1 VFRLDS
7 SPGCTFD
14 AFGYNLDA
22 PKTDRTRPEKKMRL
36 SLCSLRIRNL
46 ALVEELHWDIAR
58 GFTVVTGE
66 TGSGKSIIVGALKLL
81 VGEKADRS
89 LIRFGADQCTVEAV
103 FDTESSP
110 DDLNA
115 SLENLGIDPC
125 SDGQLLIKR
134 SIAIAG
140 SHRQFV
146 NGSPTTLGALKQLGN
161 GLLDL
166 HGPHDHQSLFS
177 CDLQREL
184 LDAYAGNQALLR
196 SYQVLYRRSLDIQN
210 ALDELCGDDAAFQ
223 REIDLL
229 EYQSSEISNADIKP
243 DEDDELSQR
252 HTLLSQS
259 KRIQD
264 ICAQLVSRITDG
276 DSNLRDLAANLGRPV
291 RELERLD
298 PSASEISAAHVRC
311 LAEIEDLADR
321 IHRYSSDL
329 ESDPAKLVEVESR
342 QNLLETLKRKY
353 GPSLEKV
360 IAFGQNASERLH
372 RLLARED
379 DRRRLQSELHAL
391 QSEILKHAADVSQ
404 SRAKAASNL
413 SAEIVQH
420 LRDLGFPKPGF
431 RIGIT
436 HLSEPGQH
444 GIDAVDFQ
452 FAPNPGEPEK
462 PLRQIASSGEISRV
476 MLALKSALAGQ
487 ETVPLL
493 VFDEIDANVGGEIA
507 NAVGRKMR
515 RLGQKHQVICISHLP
530 QVACCADRHFVVSKE
545 TRDDR
550 TLSNLIETRGE
561 QRIAEL
567 ARMLGGKSASA
578 LSHAREL
585 LELATND

>member
-1 VFRLDS
+1 
-7 SPGCTFD
+7 
-14 AFGYNLDA
+14 
-22 PKTDRTRPEKKMRL
+22 MRL

-81 VGEKADRS
+81 IGEKADRS

-103 FDTESSP
+103 FDTE
-110 DDLNA
+110 DQVDELDQ
-115 SLENLGIDPC
+115 SLDNLGIDRC
-125 SDGQLLIKR
+125 CDGQLLIKR
-134 SIAIAG
+134 SLATTGAN
-140 SHRQFV
+140 RQFV
-146 NGSPTTLGALKQLGN
+146 NGSPTTLAALKQLGS

-177 CDLQREL
+177 CDLQRQL
-184 LDAYAGNQALLR
+184 LDAFAGNPNPLK
-196 SYQVLYRRSLDIQN
+196 SYQTLYRRSVDIRKS
-210 ALDELCGDDAAFQ
+210 LEELCGDDTAFQ

-229 EYQSSEISNADIKP
+229 EHQSSEIANAEIRP
-243 DEDDELSQR
+243 DEDDELSHR
-252 HTLLSQS
+252 HSLLSQS
-259 KRIQD
+259 QRIQD
-264 ICAQLVSRITDG
+264 LCAQLVSRITDG
-276 DSNLRDLAANLGRPV
+276 DDNLRDSAANLGRPV

-321 IHRYSSDL
+321 VHRYSNDI
-329 ESDPAKLVEVESR
+329 ESDPAKLAEVESR

-353 GPSLEKV
+353 GPSLQQV
-360 IAFGQNASERLH
+360 IAFGNNASERLH
-372 RLLARED
+372 RLLAREE
-379 DRRRLQSELHAL
+379 DRRNLQSELQSLQPQLLQHAMAL
-391 QSEILKHAADVSQ
+391 SKLRS
-404 SRAKAASNL
+404 KAASNL
-413 SAEIVQH
+413 AAEVVQH
-420 LRDLGFPKPGF
+420 LRDLGFQKADF
-431 RIGIT
+431 RISLT
-436 HLSEPGQH
+436 PLPDPNLH
-444 GIDAVDFQ
+444 GMDAIEFQ

-476 MLALKSALAGQ
+476 MLALKSALADQ

-515 RLGQKHQVICISHLP
+515 RLGRKHQVICISHLP

-545 TRDDR
+545 TRGER
-550 TLSNLIETRGE
+550 TLSNLLETRDE
-561 QRIAEL
+561 DRVAEL

-585 LELATND
+585 LDLASKD

>member
-1 VFRLDS
+1 MLWATLSIR
-7 SPGCTFD
+7 P
-14 AFGYNLDA
+14 N
-22 PKTDRTRPEKKMRL
+22 PDRSRPEKKMRL

-103 FDTESSP
+103 FDTESNAE
-110 DDLNA
+110 DLNC

-134 SIAIAG
+134 SIANTG
-140 SHRQFV
+140 TNRQFV
-146 NGSPTTLGALKQLGN
+146 NGSPTTLSALKQLGD

-177 CDLQREL
+177 CDLQRQL
-184 LDAYAGNQALLR
+184 LDAFAGNPAPLKA
-196 SYQVLYRRSLDIQN
+196 YQSLHRRSLEIQKS
-210 ALDELCGDDAAFQ
+210 LEELCGDDAAFQ

-229 EYQSSEISNADIKP
+229 EHQSSEIANAEIRP

-252 HTLLSQS
+252 HSLLSQS

-276 DSNLRDLAANLGRPV
+276 DDNLRDLATNLGRPL

-321 IHRYSSDL
+321 IHRYSNDI
-329 ESDPAKLVEVESR
+329 ESDPAKLSEVESR

-353 GPSLEKV
+353 GPSLQQV
-360 IAFGQNASERLH
+360 IAFGQNASDRLH

-379 DRRRLQSELHAL
+379 DRRRLQSELQSL
-391 QSEILKHAADVSQ
+391 RSEIIKHAASVSEL
-404 SRAKAASNL
+404 RAKAASRL
-413 SAEIVQH
+413 AAEVVQH
-420 LRDLGFPKPGF
+420 LRDLGFPKAGF
-431 RIGIT
+431 RIGLT
-436 HLSEPGQH
+436 PLAEPGPH
-444 GIDAVDFQ
+444 GMDAVEFQ

-515 RLGQKHQVICISHLP
+515 RLGRKHQVICISHLP
-530 QVACCADRHFVVSKE
+530 QVACCADRHFVVTKE
-545 TRDDR
+545 TREDR
-550 TLSNLIETRGE
+550 TLSSLVETAGE
-561 QRIAEL
+561 QRVAEL

-585 LELATND
+585 LELAAND

>member
-1 VFRLDS
+1 
-7 SPGCTFD
+7 
-14 AFGYNLDA
+14 
-22 PKTDRTRPEKKMRL
+22 MRL

-81 VGEKADRS
+81 IGEKADRS

-103 FDTESSP
+103 FDTE
-110 DDLNA
+110 DQVDELDQ
-115 SLENLGIDPC
+115 SLDNLGIDRC
-125 SDGQLLIKR
+125 CDGQLLIKR
-134 SIAIAG
+134 SLATTGAN
-140 SHRQFV
+140 RQFV
-146 NGSPTTLGALKQLGN
+146 NGSPTTLAALKQLGS

-177 CDLQREL
+177 CDLQRQL
-184 LDAYAGNQALLR
+184 LDAFAGNPNPLK
-196 SYQVLYRRSLDIQN
+196 SYQTLYRRSVDIRKS
-210 ALDELCGDDAAFQ
+210 LEELCGDDTAFQ

-229 EYQSSEISNADIKP
+229 EHQSSEIANAEIRP
-243 DEDDELSQR
+243 DEDDELSHR
-252 HTLLSQS
+252 HSLLSQS
-259 KRIQD
+259 QRIQD
-264 ICAQLVSRITDG
+264 LCAQLVSRITDG
-276 DSNLRDLAANLGRPV
+276 DDNLRDSAANLGRPV

-321 IHRYSSDL
+321 VHRYSNDI
-329 ESDPAKLVEVESR
+329 ESDPAKLAEVESR

-353 GPSLEKV
+353 GPSLQQV
-360 IAFGQNASERLH
+360 IAFGNNASERLH
-372 RLLARED
+372 RLLAREE
-379 DRRRLQSELHAL
+379 DRRNLQSELQSLQPQLLQHAMAL
-391 QSEILKHAADVSQ
+391 SKLRS
-404 SRAKAASNL
+404 KAASNL
-413 SAEIVQH
+413 AAEVVQH
-420 LRDLGFPKPGF
+420 LRDLGFQKADF
-431 RIGIT
+431 RISLT
-436 HLSEPGQH
+436 PLPDPNLH
-444 GIDAVDFQ
+444 GMDAIEFQ

-476 MLALKSALAGQ
+476 MLALKSALADQ

-515 RLGQKHQVICISHLP
+515 RLGRKHQVICISHLP

-545 TRDDR
+545 TRGER
-550 TLSNLIETRGE
+550 TLSNLLETRDE
-561 QRIAEL
+561 DRVAEL

-585 LELATND
+585 LDFASKD

>member
-1 VFRLDS
+1 
-7 SPGCTFD
+7 
-14 AFGYNLDA
+14 
-22 PKTDRTRPEKKMRL
+22 MRL

-66 TGSGKSIIVGALKLL
+66 TGSGKSIIIGALKLL
-81 VGEKADRS
+81 IGEKADRS

-103 FDTESSP
+103 FDTE
-110 DDLNA
+110 DQVDELDQ
-115 SLENLGIDPC
+115 SLDNLGIDRC
-125 SDGQLLIKR
+125 CDGQLLIKR
-134 SIAIAG
+134 SLATTGAN
-140 SHRQFV
+140 RQFV
-146 NGSPTTLGALKQLGN
+146 NGSPTTLAALKQLGS

-177 CDLQREL
+177 CDLQRQL
-184 LDAYAGNQALLR
+184 LDAFAGNPNPLK
-196 SYQVLYRRSLDIQN
+196 SYQTLYRRSVDIRKS
-210 ALDELCGDDAAFQ
+210 LEELCGDDTAFQ

-229 EYQSSEISNADIKP
+229 EHQSSEIANAEIRP
-243 DEDDELSQR
+243 DEDDELSHR
-252 HTLLSQS
+252 HSLLSQS
-259 KRIQD
+259 QRIQD
-264 ICAQLVSRITDG
+264 LCAQLVSRITDG
-276 DSNLRDLAANLGRPV
+276 DDNLRDSAANLGRPV

-321 IHRYSSDL
+321 VHRYSNDI
-329 ESDPAKLVEVESR
+329 ESDPAKLAEVESR

-353 GPSLEKV
+353 GPSLQQV
-360 IAFGQNASERLH
+360 IAFGNNASERLH
-372 RLLARED
+372 RLLAREE
-379 DRRRLQSELHAL
+379 DRRNLQSELQSLQPQLLQHAMAL
-391 QSEILKHAADVSQ
+391 SKLRS
-404 SRAKAASNL
+404 KAASNL
-413 SAEIVQH
+413 AAEVVQH
-420 LRDLGFPKPGF
+420 LRDLGFQKADF
-431 RIGIT
+431 RISLT
-436 HLSEPGQH
+436 PLPDPNLH
-444 GIDAVDFQ
+444 GMDAIEFQ

-476 MLALKSALAGQ
+476 MLALKSALADQ

-515 RLGQKHQVICISHLP
+515 RLGRKHQVICISHLP

-545 TRDDR
+545 TRGER
-550 TLSNLIETRGE
+550 TLSNLLETRDE
-561 QRIAEL
+561 DRVAEL

-585 LELATND
+585 LDLASKD

>member
-1 VFRLDS
+1 
-7 SPGCTFD
+7 
-14 AFGYNLDA
+14 
-22 PKTDRTRPEKKMRL
+22 MRL

-103 FDTESSP
+103 FDTESSA

-134 SIAIAG
+134 SIATAG

-177 CDLQREL
+177 CELQRQL
-184 LDAYAGNQALLR
+184 LDAYAGNHAPLK
-196 SYQVLYRRSLDIQN
+196 SYQALYRRSLDIQN
-210 ALDELCGDDAAFQ
+210 ALEELCGDDAAFQ

-229 EYQSSEISNADIKP
+229 EHQSSEIANAEIKP

-276 DSNLRDLAANLGRPV
+276 DGNLRDIAANLGRPV

-379 DRRRLQSELHAL
+379 DRRQLQSELDAL
-391 QSEILKHAADVSQ
+391 QSEILKHAAAVSE

-413 SAEIVQH
+413 AAEIVQH
-420 LRDLGFPKPGF
+420 LRDLGFPKAGF

-436 HLSEPGQH
+436 RLAEPGQH

-476 MLALKSALAGQ
+476 MLALKSALAEQ